1 MPFSPSTKCCSPDL
15 GRMYREHLNG
25 GLRSAQR
32 DRPQRVGAVLL

>member
-1 MPFSPSTKCCSPDL
+1 
-15 GRMYREHLNG
+15 MYREHLNG